1 MIQRCNIHQRDVL
14 HAVVAAQ
21 AVDQSV
27 GGIHGG
33 DAGDAELHGLAAKEK
48 PQNFDLI
55 LTGDL
60 GMVGKTLLLELLE
73 KEGLQI
79 SRQHNDCGLMIF
91 DINSQD
97 VHAGGS
103 GCGCSGSVFCSY
115 VLQKMKNSELK
126 RVLFIA
132 TGALMSPTS
141 AQQGESIPGVAHLIE
156 LESE

>member
-1 MIQRCNIHQRDVL
+1 MT
-14 HAVVAAQ
+14 
-21 AVDQSV
+21 SV
-27 GGIHGG
+27 WS
-33 DAGDAELHGLAAKEK
+33 ENLAFRIAR
-48 PQNFDLI
+48 
-55 LTGDL
+55 
-60 GMVGKTLLLELLE
+60 

>member
-1 MIQRCNIHQRDVL
+1 MN
-14 HAVVAAQ
+14 
-21 AVDQSV
+21 
-27 GGIHGG
+27 
-33 DAGDAELHGLAAKEK
+33 
-48 PQNFDLI
+48 
-55 LTGDL
+55 
-60 GMVGKTLLLELLE
+60 E

-91 DINSQD
+91 DIKTQD

-115 VLQKMKNSELK
+115 VLQKMKTNELK
-126 RVLFIA
+126 RVLFVA